1 MLHELSIADLG
12 VIETARIDFGAG
24 LTCVTGETGAGKT
37 MVLTGLGLILG
48 AKSVPAT
55 VRAGAPEALAEA
67 VLDIPVG
74 SESALRLDDAGVTL
88 DDDGTVIVARTV
100 GATTRSRTVIGGRT
114 VPQAL
119 LADIAGEL
127 VTVHGQSDQVR
138 LRSSAR
144 QRDTLDT
151 YAGPAHQ
158 SVLER
163 YRDTWHSW
171 TQARAAL
178 AAMEQGAEA
187 ERAEV
192 ARLRDD
198 LAAIDALAPEE
209 GRTRVSMRRPAC
221 STMPRRFAREPPAP
235 TAPLA
240 GTTSSPWSRRSRPL
254 DAPSRTL
261 RATTTGWRGTSSAS
275 PTSRTALPTLPPN
288 SRPTWMGSTLTPR
301 ASTRFTS
308 AARTSPG
315 SRAASASRT
324 LPPCSRTPSRPGPAS
339 PRTTTGTRRWPR
351 GAPRKAT
358 PARRS
363 TRRRRPSTSHGPT
376 LRGASPTPSVRNSIA
391 SRCPMHASPSTS
403 SLAEA
408 SAHGADRVTFTLA
421 SHPGAPHRPL
431 GEGASGGE
439 LSRIM
444 LAIEVSLAAVGEQDS
459 RTFVFDEVDAGVGGR
474 AAIAVGNRLAEL
486 ARTHQVIVV
495 THLAQVAAF
504 ADNHVV
510 VAKTTDG
517 AITRAQVGRVDGDAR
532 VEEIARLLSGNED
545 SSAAR
550 AHALE
555 PVGAIPRGTMRP

>member
-158 SVLER
+158 SVLDR
-163 YRDTWHSW
+163 YRDAWHSW

-209 GRTRVSMRRPAC
+209 GEDARLEAEARVLDNAEAVRT
-221 STMPRRFAREPPAP
+221 
-235 TAPLA
+235 
-240 GTTSSPWSRRSRPL
+240 G
-254 DAPSRTL
+254 
-261 RATTTGWRGTSSAS
+261 
-275 PTSRTALPTLPPN
+275 
-288 SRPTWMGSTLTPR
+288 
-301 ASTRFTS
+301 
-308 AARTSPG
+308 
-315 SRAASASRT
+315 AASAHSAIGGDDEFTVVAAIEAARRA
-324 LPPCSRTPSRPGPAS
+324 LADAARHDDRLAGYEQRLADISYGASDIAAELASYLDGLDADPARLDEIHERRS
-339 PRTTTGTRRWPR
+339 DLAGLTRRIGVPDLAAVLAYAQQARPR
-351 GAPRKAT
+351 VAADDDWDAT
-358 PARRS
+358 LAARRS
-363 TRRRRPSTSHGPT
+363 QESRAREVLDAAATALHKSRTDAARR
-376 LRGASPTPSVRNSIA
+376 LADAVGAELDR
-391 SRCPMHASPSTS
+391 
-403 SLAEA
+403 LAMPDARLAVDVEPADA

-555 PVGAIPRGTMRP
+555 LLEQSRVAR

>member
-12 VIETARIDFGAG
+12 VIETARITLGPG

-48 AKSVPAT
+48 ARTVPAT
-55 VRAGAPEALAEA
+55 VRAGAAEALAEA
-67 VLDIPVG
+67 VLDIPATG
-74 SESALRLDDAGVTL
+74 EPALRLEDAGVTL

-119 LADIAGEL
+119 LADVAGEL

-138 LRSSAR
+138 LRSASR
-144 QRDTLDT
+144 QRETLDA
-151 YAGPAHQ
+151 YAGAAHART
-158 SVLER
+158 LET
-163 YRDTWHSW
+163 YREAWQRW
-171 TQARAAL
+171 TAARDAL

-198 LAAIDALAPEE
+198 LAAIDALAPEDGE
-209 GRTRVSMRRPAC
+209 DASLEAEARVLENAEAVRT
-221 STMPRRFAREPPAP
+221 
-235 TAPLA
+235 
-240 GTTSSPWSRRSRPL
+240 G
-254 DAPSRTL
+254 
-261 RATTTGWRGTSSAS
+261 
-275 PTSRTALPTLPPN
+275 
-288 SRPTWMGSTLTPR
+288 
-301 ASTRFTS
+301 
-308 AARTSPG
+308 
-315 SRAASASRT
+315 AASAHDLIGGDDEFTVIAAIEAARRALADAARHDDRLAQYEQRLADFSYGASDIVTELASYLEDLDADPARLDQIHQRRSDLAGLT
-324 LPPCSRTPSRPGPAS
+324 RRIGVPDLAAVLAFAQASRPRVAADDD
-339 PRTTTGTRRWPR
+339 WD
-351 GAPRKAT
+351 AT
-358 PARRS
+358 LGARREDEAR
-363 TRRRRPSTSHGPT
+363 TREELDAAAASLHTSRLDAADRLAAAVGGELDRLAMPDAT
-376 LRGASPTPSVRNSIA
+376 LAVA
-391 SRCPMHASPSTS
+391 V
-403 SLAEA
+403 EA
-408 SAHGADRVTFTLA
+408 TDPAAHGADRVTFTLA

-444 LAIEVSLAAVGEQDS
+444 LAIEVSLAAEGDHES
-459 RTFVFDEVDAGVGGR
+459 RTFVFDEVDAGVGGK

-504 ADNHVV
+504 ADAHVV

-517 AITRAQVGRVDGDAR
+517 SITRAQVGPVDGDAR
-532 VEEIARLLSGNED
+532 IEEIARLLSGNED

-555 PVGAIPRGTMRP
+555 LLESSRVAR